1 MCTCVG
7 VGCGFGGRWESVGGA
22 YLHVHVPRHDTT
34 TRAQADIKTGPWT
47 PEEDAILTRCV
58 VEEGMTKWS
67 DIAKRIPGRL
77 SKRIRER
84 WTCQLN
90 PQRLSKEVAPWTPE
104 EIETLFMAKCVA
116 SVLNM

>member
-1 MCTCVG
+1 MG
-7 VGCGFGGRWESVGGA
+7 VGRWH
-22 YLHVHVPRHDTT
+22 LLTRTRPTTPTT

-104 EIETLFMAKCVA
+104 EIETLFVAKCVGFA
-116 SVLNM
+116 YVICGLNDEAIDRSSD